1 MRSRLCSSA
10 EGSTPP
16 KTNHSDCAPKA
27 SQHINKT
34 KNKKKT
40 KYTKNT
46 TLHPQTEPDLYCC
59 LDQDPS
65 LDIALRGLDLS
76 LLRTHTS
83 SNPLNDPPLMTRQQM
98 ILARRL
104 PIFNFPSTLYQ
115 PPPILPPRWI
125 PPPPLPFHD
134 MDLPSYDPP
143 DDTLVASCTTEASLE
158 DVLMGPAVPLAL
170 MQSHISHDLNPPTED
185 LLHDSLSAS
194 CSATCHL
201 GDCLTD
207 PMALLA
213 ITHCLQLNTG
223 SPLDPTP
230 HDPPLVTGGLSLQLD
245 PTSNE
250 PTSDHSCSSETSDLS
265 HVDQAYRPLPLC
277 DNLLSPSVDSEVD
290 LMSSSD
296 LAHLLHRRCLTDISP
311 RPPTTSPLSSLPPC
325 PPSPPPP
332 LSIHFTHP
340 SNIDSPTPSLT
351 PLPLPNEEDPLSH
364 SPHPSLPG
372 KDLSGLL
379 PTTPCRTSP
388 SPQVAQSSDDHPL
401 TQHLM
406 PSAMTLPI

>member
-1 MRSRLCSSA
+1 MTSKLPTQA

-16 KTNHSDCAPKA
+16 KTNHPDCAPKA

-59 LDQDPS
+59 LDQDPF

-104 PIFNFPSTLYQ
+104 PIFNFPSTLYH

-134 MDLPSYDPP
+134 VDLPSYDPP

-158 DVLMGPAVPLAL
+158 DGLMGHAVPLAL

-185 LLHDSLSAS
+185 LPHDTLSAS
-194 CSATCHL
+194 CTATCHL

-207 PMALLA
+207 PLVLLA
-213 ITHCLQLNTG
+213 TTHCLQLNTG
-223 SPLDPTP
+223 SPLDPTS
-230 HDPPLVTGGLSLQLD
+230 HDPPLVTGGLSLQLTCSHVD
-245 PTSNE
+245 AVGLGTSLASTLIGTLNPVPPPSLDLTSNE
-250 PTSDHSCSSETSDLS
+250 PTPDHPCSLETADLS
-265 HVDQAYRPLPLC
+265 HDDQAYLLLPPC
-277 DNLLSPSVDSEVD
+277 DNPLSPSVDSEVD
-290 LMSSSD
+290 LSPEV
-296 LAHLLHRRCLTDISP
+296 HTPLLFFSKDTPD
-311 RPPTTSPLSSLPPC
+311 
-325 PPSPPPP
+325 
-332 LSIHFTHP
+332 
-340 SNIDSPTPSLT
+340 PSLT
-351 PLPLPNEEDPLSH
+351 PVILPADTLLLS
-364 SPHPSLPG
+364 SIQGFLVPP
-372 KDLSGLL
+372 
-379 PTTPCRTSP
+379 
-388 SPQVAQSSDDHPL
+388 
-401 TQHLM
+401 
-406 PSAMTLPI
+406 